1 MVIGIRKS
9 VIRHSKVGSFM
20 IPFSLVF
27 GPLIKGFFSECSKL
41 LAVNDALN
49 KEHRST
55 SFFVLFDESEREK
68 GERERER
75 RMSNFII
82 ISYMQYSLLLL

>member
-1 MVIGIRKS
+1 
-9 VIRHSKVGSFM
+9 M

-75 RMSNFII
+75 EREREENE
-82 ISYMQYSLLLL
+82 

>member
-1 MVIGIRKS
+1 
-9 VIRHSKVGSFM
+9 M

-55 SFFVLFDESEREK
+55 SFFVLFDESERKK
-68 GERERER
+68 GERERERER